1 MGDEDKEWF
10 EQLLDLQLSANQV
23 IWKRLGELGVD
34 EQTQLRLGFTYLA
47 AGEEEAERVAA
58 FLGEET
64 DYEVQVRERPAAG
77 SEQQEWLV
85 LGATQATTVTLE
97 TLDAWVEWMI
107 AAGAAEGP
115 CAFDG
120 WTSEVVDAPADKPD
134 A

>member
-10 EQLLDLQLSANQV
+10 EELLDLQLSANQA

-47 AGEEEAERVAA
+47 AGEEEAERLAA

-77 SEQQEWLV
+77 AEQQE
-85 LGATQATTVTLE
+85 
-97 TLDAWVEWMI
+97 
-107 AAGAAEGP
+107 
-115 CAFDG
+115 
-120 WTSEVVDAPADKPD
+120 
-134 A
+134 

>member
-1 MGDEDKEWF
+1 MGDEDREWF
-10 EQLLDLQLSANQV
+10 EELLDLQLSANRA
-23 IWKRLGELGVD
+23 IWKRLGELGID

-47 AGEEEAERVAA
+47 AGEQEAERLAA

-64 DYEVQVRERPAAG
+64 DYELQVRERPTDGA
-77 SEQQEWLV
+77 EQEWLV
-85 LGATQATTVTLE
+85 LGATQPTTVTLE

-120 WTSEVVDAPADKPD
+120 WTSEVLGEAAENPD